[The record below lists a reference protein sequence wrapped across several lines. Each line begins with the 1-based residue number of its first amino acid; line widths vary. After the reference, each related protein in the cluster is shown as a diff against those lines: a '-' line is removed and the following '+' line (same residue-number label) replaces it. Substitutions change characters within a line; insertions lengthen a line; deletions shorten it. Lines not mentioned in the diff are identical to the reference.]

1 MAEVKKE
8 KTNLDDRMLMLF
20 EGNLKRIFAM
30 KVTRSTFREI
40 QNIILTCANGDR
52 QLANDL
58 FEMLMT
64 GQIKESFGNEKQR
77 EILESIIRDFT
88 IPSRL
93 AKEVFERGEFI
104 NIITSDTM
112 NQQEKYAF
120 FNRLRRI
127 DGEEF
132 QFITDLEST
141 LHLLQ
146 HFVGRLQEL
155 EKAPKGKETI
165 SKYKKEIHEIND
177 RLKQVAS

>member
-8 KTNLDDRMLMLF
+8 KTHLDDRVLSLF

-40 QNIILTCANGDR
+40 QNVILTCTNNDR

-58 FEMLMT
+58 FELLMT
-64 GQIKESFGNEKQR
+64 GQIKEGFCNEKQR
-77 EILESIIRDFT
+77 EILEKVILDFT

-112 NQQEKYAF
+112 NQQERFAF
-120 FNRLRRI
+120 FNRIRRI

-132 QFITDLEST
+132 QFVTDMEST
-141 LHLLQ
+141 IHLLQ
-146 HFVGRLQEL
+146 HFTTRLQEL
-155 EKAPKGKETI
+155 EKTPKGKEI
-165 SKYKKEIHEIND
+165 FIKFRKEFTDLNERIKNMIG
-177 RLKQVAS
+177 